1 MTHIRKP
8 RTLSFD
14 VQTAIEYGVDEAIMI
29 LNLLFWIEKNLFN
42 KKHQH
47 DGRTWTYNTQEAFTH
62 LFPFWSRRQIQRI
75 LESLERQNVIIKG
88 NYNLTAYDRTHWYAF
103 KDESKWLNIPEDI
116 PQTLDNP
123 DDTKPFNALNQ
134 SEKSIEPNTKIESTI
149 SFNGKHQ
156 DVQPIPDN
164 YQITTKNNNNNSETI
179 SSNHHAIHA
188 HELLLSLNF
197 EEITPTPSKALLSE
211 PKERQKEEVVLLPL
225 SGLNERQT
233 KEASKKLAQLSPDQR
248 EIAIMTF
255 NQTAELGR
263 IRKPMALVNQLVNL
277 GLNNE
282 LEPPLN
288 AFNQNPT
295 PTPTQELKTHSE
307 ANNEA
312 SNEDYRRE
320 TILEVLKLKV
330 AKYKNKML
338 AEFQRNRAVFIQG
351 LGVFY
356 KDDLAA
362 AGLFD

>member
-1 MTHIRKP
+1 M
-8 RTLSFD
+8 S
-14 VQTAIEYGVDEAIMI
+14 IE
-29 LNLLFWIEKNLFN
+29 
-42 KKHQH
+42 
-47 DGRTWTYNTQEAFTH
+47 
-62 LFPFWSRRQIQRI
+62 
-75 LESLERQNVIIKG
+75 IIKAFSG
-88 NYNLTAYDRTHWYAF
+88 QKPIVIYPVYLDITGDYATAAALGQVLYWHEVMRGKFYKTDSDFEQELHLTPNQFRRVKTELKSLPFLKITVEQIPAKTFYDVDYEALASLIGQIRTHQKGETVPAQ
-103 KDESKWLNIPEDI
+103 KGETVPAQKGETVPAQKGETITE
-116 PQTLDNP
+116 
-123 DDTKPFNALNQ
+123 
-134 SEKSIEPNTKIESTI
+134 NTTE
-149 SFNGKHQ
+149 N
-156 DVQPIPDN
+156 
-164 YQITTKNNNNNSETI
+164 TTENNNNNETI
-179 SSNHHAIHA
+179 DLNNHAIHA

-197 EEITPTPSKALLSE
+197 EEIAPTLSKAFSSE
-211 PKERQKEEVVLLPL
+211 QKERQKEEVVLLPL
-225 SGLNERQT
+225 TGLNERQA

-312 SNEDYRRE
+312 SNEDSRRE

-330 AKYKNKML
+330 AKYKDKML

-356 KDDLAA
+356 K
-362 AGLFD
+362 